1 VRRMSSFWIYVTG
14 IAVVIVG
21 LALAASQLGVSQVW
35 IAIGAVVLA
44 GIGIVS
50 AVSHTRQKDPPTA

>member
-1 VRRMSSFWIYVTG
+1 MSSFWIYVTG
-14 IAVVIVG
+14 FAVVIFG